1 MLREEAPGAQRRGS
15 PLSWMEGERGED
27 GRSGAE
33 AGGRAVAPA
42 GHRRLRRQ
50 PGRARL
56 PAALSAGLGRHS
68 PPRAHRAFVCS
79 LLENRVPAA
88 PSPGRLVQGRAAVSA
103 SCSHLPLTPQ
113 PQPPG
118 HPGSSPSSRPEL
130 VRVAFGR
137 NLGAWECVRDPAS
150 RRGSVQG
157 DRVAQRPLT
166 HSRGLQL
173 CSLWSCL
180 QTALIC
186 WAWGLGSQ
194 LTPMGQLYPSLMVP
208 RCCSLGMSAA
218 CCL

>member
-1 MLREEAPGAQRRGS
+1 MLGEEAPGAQGRGS
-15 PLSWMEGERGED
+15 PLSRMEGERGED

-42 GHRRLRRQ
+42 GHRPLRRQ

-56 PAALSAGLGRHS
+56 RAALSAGLGRHS

-88 PSPGRLVQGRAAVSA
+88 PSPGRLVLGWAAVSA
-103 SCSHLPLTPQ
+103 SCSRLPRTPE

-118 HPGSSPSSRPEL
+118 RPGSSPSSRPEL

-137 NLGAWECVRDPAS
+137 NLGAWECVGDPAS
-150 RRGSVQG
+150 RRGSVQS

-166 HSRGLQL
+166 HARGLQL
-173 CSLWSCL
+173 RSLRSSL
-180 QTALIC
+180 RTALMC
-186 WAWGLGSQ
+186 GAWGLGSRLTPIRQ
-194 LTPMGQLYPSLMVP
+194 LTDRVSWFVD
-208 RCCSLGMSAA
+208 AA
-218 CCL
+218 VWA